1 MIGTSKRGA
10 GPAIVTLTVN
20 PAVDISTSVERI
32 APFNKLRC
40 GPARRDPG
48 GGGIN
53 VARVLGRFG
62 MEAKAIY
69 PAGGPTGQILQRL
82 LKEEGIESLVIP
94 IEGETREDFSV
105 TERASGKQFRFILP
119 GPPLRHEEYEALL
132 DALERCEPKPDFVI
146 ASGSLPLGVPADF
159 LARAACMTAWRGAK
173 LVLDSSGPAF
183 RAALAGPIY
192 LIKPNLREFYEL
204 MQTPLETEAAQLEA
218 ARTLLAAKNVEIIA
232 LTLADQGALLVT
244 REAAWR
250 GRAPKLK
257 PVSTVGAGDSFLGA
271 LLWRLIQG
279 RALDDALRYGIAAG
293 SAALLSEGTELCR
306 VEDVENLL
314 PEIMIEAV

>member
-1 MIGTSKRGA
+1 
-10 GPAIVTLTVN
+10 
-20 PAVDISTSVERI
+20 
-32 APFNKLRC
+32 
-40 GPARRDPG
+40 
-48 GGGIN
+48 
-53 VARVLGRFG
+53 
-62 MEAKAIY
+62 
-69 PAGGPTGQILQRL
+69 
-82 LKEEGIESLVIP
+82 
-94 IEGETREDFSV
+94 
-105 TERASGKQFRFILP
+105 
-119 GPPLRHEEYEALL
+119 
-132 DALERCEPKPDFVI
+132 
-146 ASGSLPLGVPADF
+146 
-159 LARAACMTAWRGAK
+159 MTAWRGAK

-192 LIKPNLREFYEL
+192 LIKPNLREFHEL

-250 GRAPKLK
+250 GCAPKLK